1 MARWHRQAGTTG
13 DWYGVW
19 VVLRV
24 VELFTIAAEG
34 LQVMPRYV
42 LVLTAADRP
51 ASVLHRRT
59 LLSCGSHS
67 FSSYSLHQ

>member
-34 LQVMPRYV
+34 LQVMRYV
-42 LVLTAADRP
+42 AADRP